1 MSSNKQRDLDGE
13 LDVEEQARTQRPRR
27 FRVLLHNDDYTT
39 MDFVVQVL
47 IDLFNKSQTEA
58 TQIMLSVHYKGHGVC
73 GTYTREV
80 AETKVHHVIER
91 ARAADFPLLAT
102 MEPVE

>member
-1 MSSNKQRDLDGE
+1 MSSDKHRDLDGE

-27 FRVLLHNDDYTT
+27 FRVMLQNDDYTP

-47 IDLFNKSQTEA
+47 MDLFNKSHTEA
-58 TQIMLSVHYKGHGVC
+58 TQIMLNVHYKGHGLC

-91 ARAADFPLLAT
+91 ARAAGFPLLAT